1 MRIQWRCYPGAA
13 CGSEMRKVSRGLKA
27 EIQARRT
34 GRRTRGGQPDPGFLC
49 ILKATHSV
57 SPGRYGVSHRHI
69 QDSFH
74 RGVTAVV
81 FSRGVLLRSGFLG
94 LHAAMDLDKPSV
106 WGSLKQRTRPLLI
119 NLSKKKVKKNPS
131 KPPDLRAR
139 HHLDR
144 RLSLSVPDLL
154 EAEALAPE
162 GRPYSGPQSSYTS
175 VPSSLSTAGIF
186 PKSSSSSLK
195 QSEEELDWSQEEAS
209 HLHVVET
216 DSEEAY
222 ASLAEQR
229 RVSSNGVFDLQ
240 KPSLGG
246 NAPEEP
252 EKLCGSSDLN
262 ASMTSQHFEEQSVL
276 GEASDG
282 LSNLPSPFAYLLTIH
297 LKEGRNLVVRDRCGT
312 SDPYVKFKLNGKTLY
327 KSKVIYKN
335 LNPVW
340 DEIVVL
346 PIQSLD
352 QKLRVKVYDRDL
364 TKSDFMGSAFVILS
378 DLELNRTTECILK
391 LEDPN
396 SLEDDMGVI
405 VLNLNLVVKQGDFKR
420 HRWSNRKRLS
430 ASKSSLIRNL
440 RLSESLKKN
449 QLWNGIISI
458 TLLEGKNV
466 SGGSMTEM
474 FVQLKLGDQ
483 RYKSKTL
490 CKSANP
496 QWQEQFDFHYF
507 SDRMGILDIEV
518 WGKDNKKHEERLGT
532 CKVDISALPLK
543 QANCLELPLGSCL
556 GALLMLVTLT
566 PCTGVS
572 VSDLCVCP
580 LADPSERKQITQR
593 YCLQNSLK
601 DMKDVGILQ
610 VKVLKAADLLA
621 ADFSGKSDPFCLLE
635 LGNDR
640 LQTHTVYKNLNPEWN
655 KVFTFPIKD
664 IHDVLEVTVFDEDG
678 DKPPDFLGKVAIPLL
693 SIRDG
698 QPNCYVLKN
707 KDLEQA
713 FKGVIYLEMDLI
725 YNPVKASIRTFTP
738 REKRFVEDSRKLSKK
753 ILSRDVDRVKRITM
767 AIWNTMQFLKSCFQ
781 WESTLRSTIAFAEGT
796 DIDDEEDEDDKE
808 SEKKGLIE
816 RLYMVQDIVS
826 TVQNILE
833 EIASFGERIKNT
845 FNWTVPF
852 LSSLACLILAAA
864 TIILYFIPLRYIILI
879 WGINK
884 FTKKLRNPY
893 SIDNNELL
901 DFLSRVPSDVQKVQ
915 YAELKLCSSHS
926 PLRKKRSAL

>member
-1 MRIQWRCYPGAA
+1 
-13 CGSEMRKVSRGLKA
+13 
-27 EIQARRT
+27 
-34 GRRTRGGQPDPGFLC
+34 
-49 ILKATHSV
+49 
-57 SPGRYGVSHRHI
+57 
-69 QDSFH
+69 
-74 RGVTAVV
+74 
-81 FSRGVLLRSGFLG
+81 
-94 LHAAMDLDKPSV
+94 MDMDKPSV

-119 NLSKKKVKKNPS
+119 NLSKRKVKKNAN
-131 KPPDLRAR
+131 KPLDLRAR
-139 HHLDR
+139 RPLDR

-154 EAEALAPE
+154 EAEALVPE

-195 QSEEELDWSQEEAS
+195 QSEEELDWSQEEAG
-209 HLHVVET
+209 HLHVGET

-222 ASLAEQR
+222 ASPAEDR
-229 RVSSNGVFDLQ
+229 RPSSNDILDLLQ
-240 KPSLGG
+240 KTPLEED
-246 NAPEEP
+246 ALEEP
-252 EKLCGSSDLN
+252 EKLCGSGDLN
-262 ASMTSQHFEEQSVL
+262 ASLTSQQFEERSMF
-276 GEASDG
+276 GEAGDG
-282 LSNLPSPFAYLLTIH
+282 VSNLPSPFAYLLTIH
-297 LKEGRNLVVRDRCGT
+297 LKEGRNLVIRDRCGT

-327 KSKVIYKN
+327 KSRVIYKN

-340 DEIVVL
+340 DEVVVL

-364 TKSDFMGSAFVILS
+364 TTSDFMGSAFVILR
-378 DLELNRTTECILK
+378 DLELNRTTEHILK

-396 SLEDDMGVI
+396 SLEEDMGVI
-405 VLNLNLVVKQGDFKR
+405 VLNLNLGVKQCDFKR
-420 HRWSNRKRLS
+420 H
-430 ASKSSLIRNL
+430 SSLIRNL

-496 QWQEQFDFHYF
+496 QWREQFDFHYF

-518 WGKDNKKHEERLGT
+518 WGKDSRKHEERLGT
-532 CKVDISALPLK
+532 CKVDIAALPLK
-543 QANCLELPLGSCL
+543 QANCLELPLESCL
-556 GALLMLVTLT
+556 GALLMLITLT
-566 PCTGVS
+566 PCAGVS

-580 LADPSERKQITQR
+580 LADPSERKQIAQR

-610 VKVLKAADLLA
+610 VKVLKAVDLLA

-640 LQTHTVYKNLNPEWN
+640 LQTHTIYKNLNPEWN

-698 QPNCYVLKN
+698 RPNCYILKN

-713 FKGVIYLEMDLI
+713 FKGAIYLEMDLI

-767 AIWNTMQFLKSCFQ
+767 AMWNTIQFLKSCFQ
-781 WESTLRSTIAFAEGT
+781 WESTLRSAVAFVVFLVAVWNFELYMVPLALLLLFIYNFIILTKGKTGSIQDSQEST
-796 DIDDEEDEDDKE
+796 DVDEEEYDDDKE

-816 RLYMVQDIVS
+816 RIYMVQDIVS

-852 LSSLACLILAAA
+852 LSFLACLILAVA
-864 TIILYFIPLRYIILI
+864 TVTLYFIPLRYIVLI

-893 SIDNNELL
+893 AIDNNELL

-915 YAELKLCSSHS
+915 YAELRPCSSHS
-926 PLRKKRSAL
+926 PLRKKRSAV

>member
-1 MRIQWRCYPGAA
+1 
-13 CGSEMRKVSRGLKA
+13 
-27 EIQARRT
+27 
-34 GRRTRGGQPDPGFLC
+34 
-49 ILKATHSV
+49 
-57 SPGRYGVSHRHI
+57 
-69 QDSFH
+69 
-74 RGVTAVV
+74 
-81 FSRGVLLRSGFLG
+81 
-94 LHAAMDLDKPSV
+94 MDLDKPSV

-119 NLSKKKVKKNPS
+119 NLSKRKVKKTSS
-131 KPPDLRAR
+131 KALDLRAQ

-175 VPSSLSTAGIF
+175 VPSSLSTAGIV

-195 QSEEELDWSQEEAS
+195 QSEELDWSQEEVGPF
-209 HLHVVET
+209 HVIET
-216 DSEEAY
+216 DSEETFT
-222 ASLAEQR
+222 SPTEDR
-229 RVSSNGVFDLQ
+229 RASSNGTLGLPQ
-240 KPSLGG
+240 KTPPGED
-246 NAPEEP
+246 APEGP
-252 EKLCGSSDLN
+252 EKLCGSGDLN
-262 ASMTSQHFEEQSVL
+262 AALTSQHSEEQSGL
-276 GEASDG
+276 REAGDG

-327 KSKVIYKN
+327 KSKVVYKN

-364 TKSDFMGSAFVILS
+364 TISDFMGSAFVILS
-378 DLELNRTTECILK
+378 DLELNRTTEHILK

-405 VLNLNLVVKQGDFKR
+405 VLNLNLVVKQCDFKR

-458 TLLEGKNV
+458 TLLEGRNV
-466 SGGSMTEM
+466 SGGSVAEM

-518 WGKDNKKHEERLGT
+518 WGKDSKKHEERLGT

-543 QANCLELPLGSCL
+543 QANCLELPLESCQ
-556 GALLMLVTLT
+556 GTLLMLVTLT
-566 PCTGVS
+566 PCSGVS

-580 LADPSERKQITQR
+580 LADPNERKQIAQR
-593 YCLQNSLK
+593 FCLQNSLK

-610 VKVLKAADLLA
+610 VKVLKAVDLLA

-640 LQTHTVYKNLNPEWN
+640 LQTHTIYKNLNPEWN

-698 QPNCYVLKN
+698 QTNCYVLKN

-725 YNPVKASIRTFTP
+725 YNPIKASIRTFTP
-738 REKRFVEDSRKLSKK
+738 REKRFVEDGRKLSKK
-753 ILSRDVDRVKRITM
+753 ILSRDVDRVKRLTM
-767 AIWNTMQFLKSCFQ
+767 AIWNTIQFLKSCFQ
-781 WESTLRSTIAFAEGT
+781 WESTLRSTVAFV
-796 DIDDEEDEDDKE
+796 E
-808 SEKKGLIE
+808 SEKKGLIK
-816 RLYMVQDIVS
+816 RIYMVQDIVS

-833 EIASFGERIKNT
+833 ELASFGERIKNT

-852 LSSLACLILAAA
+852 LSFLACLILAVA
-864 TIILYFIPLRYIILI
+864 TITLYFIPLRYIILI

-893 SIDNNELL
+893 AIDNNELL

-915 YAELKLCSSHS
+915 YAELKPGSSQS
-926 PLRKKRSAL
+926 PVRKKRGAL

>member
-1 MRIQWRCYPGAA
+1 
-13 CGSEMRKVSRGLKA
+13 
-27 EIQARRT
+27 
-34 GRRTRGGQPDPGFLC
+34 
-49 ILKATHSV
+49 
-57 SPGRYGVSHRHI
+57 
-69 QDSFH
+69 
-74 RGVTAVV
+74 
-81 FSRGVLLRSGFLG
+81 
-94 LHAAMDLDKPSV
+94 MDLDKPSV

-119 NLSKKKVKKNPS
+119 NLSKRKVKKNS
-131 KPPDLRAR
+131 DKPLDLRAR
-139 HHLDR
+139 HCLDR

-162 GRPYSGPQSSYTS
+162 GRPYSRPQLSYTS
-175 VPSSLSTAGIF
+175 VPSSLSTAGIV

-195 QSEEELDWSQEEAS
+195 QSEEELDWRQEEAG
-209 HLHVVET
+209 HFHVVET
-216 DSEEAY
+216 DSHETY
-222 ASLAEQR
+222 ASPAEDR
-229 RVSSNGVFDLQ
+229 RASSNGTFDMLQ
-240 KPSLGG
+240 KTPLGEE
-246 NAPEEP
+246 APEGP
-252 EKLCGSSDLN
+252 EKLCGSGDLN
-262 ASMTSQHFEEQSVL
+262 ASLTSQRFEEQSTL

-340 DEIVVL
+340 DEIVLL

-364 TKSDFMGSAFVILS
+364 TTSDFMGSAFVVLS
-378 DLELNRTTECILK
+378 DLELNRTTEHILK

-405 VLNLNLVVKQGDFKR
+405 VLNLNLVVKQCDFKR
-420 HRWSNRKRLS
+420 HRWSNRKQLS
-430 ASKSSLIRNL
+430 AGKSSLIRNL

-496 QWQEQFDFHYF
+496 QWREQFDFHYF

-518 WGKDNKKHEERLGT
+518 WGKDSKKHEERLGT

-543 QANCLELPLGSCL
+543 QANCLELPLESCL
-556 GALLMLVTLT
+556 GTLLMLVTLT
-566 PCTGVS
+566 PCAGVS
-572 VSDLCVCP
+572 ISDLCVCP
-580 LADPSERKQITQR
+580 LADPSERKQIAQR
-593 YCLQNSLK
+593 FSLQNSLK
-601 DMKDVGILQ
+601 NMKDIGILQ
-610 VKVLKAADLLA
+610 VKVLKAVDLLA

-640 LQTHTVYKNLNPEWN
+640 LQTHTIYKNLNPEWN

-698 QPNCYVLKN
+698 QTNCYVLKN

-725 YNPVKASIRTFTP
+725 YNPIKASIRTFTP

-753 ILSRDVDRVKRITM
+753 ILSRDVDRVKRLTM
-767 AIWNTMQFLKSCFQ
+767 TVWNTVQFLKSCFQ
-781 WESTLRSTIAFAEGT
+781 WESTLRSTVAFVEST
-796 DIDDEEDEDDKE
+796 DVDEEEDEDDKE

-816 RLYMVQDIVS
+816 RIYMVQDIVS

-852 LSSLACLILAAA
+852 LSFLACLILAVA
-864 TIILYFIPLRYIILI
+864 TITLYFIPLRYIILI

-893 SIDNNELL
+893 AIDNNELL

-915 YAELKLCSSHS
+915 YAELKPGSSQS

>member
-1 MRIQWRCYPGAA
+1 
-13 CGSEMRKVSRGLKA
+13 
-27 EIQARRT
+27 
-34 GRRTRGGQPDPGFLC
+34 
-49 ILKATHSV
+49 
-57 SPGRYGVSHRHI
+57 
-69 QDSFH
+69 
-74 RGVTAVV
+74 
-81 FSRGVLLRSGFLG
+81 
-94 LHAAMDLDKPSV
+94 MDLDKPSV
-106 WGSLKQRTRPLLI
+106 WGSLKQRTIPLLI
-119 NLSKKKVKKNPS
+119 NLSKKKVKKNTS
-131 KPPDLRAR
+131 KPLDLQAT

-144 RLSLSVPDLL
+144 RLSLSVPDIL
-154 EAEALAPE
+154 EAGALATE
-162 GRPYSGPQSSYTS
+162 GRPYCGPQSSYTS
-175 VPSSLSTAGIF
+175 VPSSLSTAGIVA
-186 PKSSSSSLK
+186 KSSSSSLK
-195 QSEEELDWSQEEAS
+195 QSEEELDWNQEEVG
-209 HLHVVET
+209 HFHVVEV
-216 DSEEAY
+216 DSEEICGPHA
-222 ASLAEQR
+222 ADR
-229 RVSSNGVFDLQ
+229 RASSNGTFDLQ
-240 KPSLGG
+240 KMPLREEAS
-246 NAPEEP
+246 EEP
-252 EKLCGSSDLN
+252 EKLCGGSDLN
-262 ASMTSQHFEEQSVL
+262 ASIASQHFEEESSL
-276 GEASDG
+276 GEAGDG

-297 LKEGRNLVVRDRCGT
+297 LKEGRSLVIRDRCGT

-340 DEIVVL
+340 DEMVVL
-346 PIQSLD
+346 PIQSLEP
-352 QKLRVKVYDRDL
+352 KLRVKVYDRDL
-364 TKSDFMGSAFVILS
+364 TTSDFMGSACVNLS
-378 DLELNRTTECILK
+378 DLELNRTTEHILK

-430 ASKSSLIRNL
+430 ASKPSLIRNL
-440 RLSESLKKN
+440 RLSESLRKN
-449 QLWNGIISI
+449 QLWDGIISI

-466 SGGSMTEM
+466 SGGTMTEM
-474 FVQLKLGDQ
+474 FVQFKLGDQ

-496 QWQEQFDFHYF
+496 QWREQFDFHYF

-518 WGKDNKKHEERLGT
+518 WGKDNRKHEQRLGT
-532 CKVDISALPLK
+532 CKVDIAALPVK
-543 QANCLELPLGSCL
+543 QANCLKLPLESCVGS
-556 GALLMLVTLT
+556 LLMLVTLT
-566 PCTGVS
+566 PCAGIS

-580 LADPSERKQITQR
+580 LADPSERKQISQR
-593 YCLQNSLK
+593 YCLQNSLT
-601 DMKDVGILQ
+601 DMKDIGLLQ
-610 VKVLKAADLLA
+610 VKVLKAVDLLA

-640 LQTHTVYKNLNPEWN
+640 LQTHTIYKNLNPEWN

-698 QPNCYVLKN
+698 QTNCYVLKN

-713 FKGVIYLEMDLI
+713 FKGLIYLEMDLI
-725 YNPVKASIRTFTP
+725 YNPVKASVRTFTP
-738 REKRFVEDSRKLSKK
+738 REKRFIEDSRKLSKK
-753 ILSRDVDRVKRITM
+753 ILSRDVDRVKKLTM
-767 AIWNTMQFLKSCFQ
+767 ALWNTVQFLKSCFQ
-781 WESTLRSTIAFAEGT
+781 WESTLRSTIAFVVFLVTVWNFELYMIPLALLLLFAYNFINPVKGKVSSIQDSQENT
-796 DIDDEEDEDDKE
+796 DIDEEEDEDDKE

-816 RLYMVQDIVS
+816 RIYMVQDIVS

-852 LSSLACLILAAA
+852 LSFLACLILVVS
-864 TIILYFIPLRYIILI
+864 TVVLYFIPLRYIILV

-893 SIDNNELL
+893 TIDNNELL

-915 YAELKLCSSHS
+915 YAELKPCSGQS
-926 PLRKKRSAL
+926 PLRKKRSIP

>member
-1 MRIQWRCYPGAA
+1 
-13 CGSEMRKVSRGLKA
+13 
-27 EIQARRT
+27 
-34 GRRTRGGQPDPGFLC
+34 
-49 ILKATHSV
+49 
-57 SPGRYGVSHRHI
+57 
-69 QDSFH
+69 
-74 RGVTAVV
+74 
-81 FSRGVLLRSGFLG
+81 
-94 LHAAMDLDKPSV
+94 MDLDKPSV
-106 WGSLKQRTRPLLI
+106 WGSLKQRTRPLLL
-119 NLSKKKVKKNPS
+119 NLSKKKVKKNS
-131 KPPDLRAR
+131 GKTLDLRESC
-139 HHLDR
+139 HLDR
-144 RLSLSVPDLL
+144 RLSLSVPDIL
-154 EAEALAPE
+154 EAGALAQD
-162 GRPYSGPQSSYTS
+162 GHSYSGHQASFTS
-175 VPSSLSTAGIF
+175 VPHGLSTAGISL
-186 PKSSSSSLK
+186 KSSSSSLK
-195 QSEEELDWSQEEAS
+195 QSEEDSEWSQEEVAQYNIA
-209 HLHVVET
+209 ET
-216 DSEEAY
+216 DSEDMY
-222 ASLAEQR
+222 ASLLEER
-229 RVSSNGVFDLQ
+229 RVSSDGIFEELQ
-240 KPSLGG
+240 KTNLSGDG
-246 NAPEEP
+246 VEETENP
-252 EKLCGSSDLN
+252 GGSSDLDT
-262 ASMTSQHFEEQSVL
+262 SMTSQLFEEQSTL
-276 GEASDG
+276 EEAGDC

-297 LKEGRNLVVRDRCGT
+297 LKEGRNLVIRDRCGT

-340 DEIVVL
+340 DEIVIL

-364 TKSDFMGSAFVILS
+364 TTSDFMGSAFVVLS
-378 DLELNRTTECILK
+378 DLELNRTTEHILK

-396 SLEDDMGVI
+396 SLEEDMGVI

-420 HRWSNRKRLS
+420 NRWSNRKRIS
-430 ASKSSLIRNL
+430 ASKSSLIRNM

-458 TLLEGKNV
+458 TLLEGKNI
-466 SGGSMTEM
+466 SGGNIAEI

-496 QWQEQFDFHYF
+496 QWREQFDFHYF

-518 WGKDNKKHEERLGT
+518 WGKDYKKHEERLGT
-532 CKVDISALPLK
+532 CKVDIAALPLK
-543 QANCLELPLGSCL
+543 QDNCLELPLENRLGS
-556 GALLMLVTLT
+556 LLLLITLT
-566 PCTGVS
+566 PCSGVS

-580 LADPSERKQITQR
+580 LADPSERKQIFQR

-610 VKVLKAADLLA
+610 VKVLKALDLLA

-698 QPNCYVLKN
+698 QQSCYVLKN

-713 FKGVIYLEMDLI
+713 SKGVIYLEMDVI
-725 YNPVKASIRTFTP
+725 YNPVKASLRTFTP

-753 ILSRDVDRVKRITM
+753 ILSRDVDRVKKITV
-767 AIWNTMQFLKSCFQ
+767 AVWNTVQFIKSCFQ
-781 WESTLRSTIAFAEGT
+781 WESTLRSIIAFVENT
-796 DIDDEEDEDDKE
+796 DIDEDEDEDDKE
-808 SEKKGLIE
+808 SEKKGIIE
-816 RLYMVQDIVS
+816 RIYMVQDIIT
-826 TVQNILE
+826 TVQNVLE
-833 EIASFGERIKNT
+833 EMASFGERIKNT

-852 LSSLACLILAAA
+852 LSGLACLALAAA
-864 TIILYFIPLRYIILI
+864 TITLYFIPLRYIILI

-893 SIDNNELL
+893 AIDNNELL
-901 DFLSRVPSDVQKVQ
+901 DFLSRVPSDVQKVH
-915 YAELKLCSSHS
+915 YAELKPYSNHS
-926 PLRKKRSAL
+926 PLRKKRSAF

>member
-1 MRIQWRCYPGAA
+1 
-13 CGSEMRKVSRGLKA
+13 
-27 EIQARRT
+27 
-34 GRRTRGGQPDPGFLC
+34 
-49 ILKATHSV
+49 
-57 SPGRYGVSHRHI
+57 
-69 QDSFH
+69 
-74 RGVTAVV
+74 
-81 FSRGVLLRSGFLG
+81 
-94 LHAAMDLDKPSV
+94 MDMDKPSV

-119 NLSKKKVKKNPS
+119 NLSKKKAKKTPS
-131 KPPDLRAR
+131 KPLDLKVQ

-162 GRPYSGPQSSYTS
+162 GLPYSGPQSSYTS
-175 VPSSLSTAGIF
+175 VPNSLSTAGIV

-209 HLHVVET
+209 LVHGLDT
-216 DSEEAY
+216 DSEEIY
-222 ASLAEQR
+222 ASSVEERPA
-229 RVSSNGVFDLQ
+229 SSQSGLDMHKQ
-240 KPSLGG
+240 PLGG
-246 NAPEEP
+246 DAPEEP
-252 EKLCGSSDLN
+252 EKSHGNDDLN
-262 ASMTSQHFEEQSVL
+262 ASMTSQNFEEESTL
-276 GEASDG
+276 GEAGDC
-282 LSNLPSPFAYLLTIH
+282 LSHLPSPFAYLLTIH

-335 LNPVW
+335 LNPIW

-346 PIQSLD
+346 PIHSLD

-364 TKSDFMGSAFVILS
+364 TTSDFMGSAFVILR
-378 DLELNRTTECILK
+378 DLELNRTTEHILK

-420 HRWSNRKRLS
+420 HSY
-430 ASKSSLIRNL
+430 LIRNL
-440 RLSESLKKN
+440 RLSESLRKN

-466 SGGSMTEM
+466 SGGNMSEM

-518 WGKDNKKHEERLGT
+518 WGKDSKKHEERLGT

-543 QANCLELPLGSCL
+543 QENCLELPLESCL
-556 GALLMLVTLT
+556 GALIMLITLT

-572 VSDLCVCP
+572 ISDLCVCP
-580 LADPSERKQITQR
+580 LEDPSERKQISQR
-593 YCLQNSLK
+593 YALQNSLK
-601 DMKDVGILQ
+601 NVKDVGILQ

-640 LQTHTVYKNLNPEWN
+640 LQTHTIYKSLNPEWN

-678 DKPPDFLGKVAIPLL
+678 DKAPDFLGKVAIPLL

-713 FKGVIYLEMDLI
+713 FKGLLYLEMDLI
-725 YNPVKASIRTFTP
+725 YNPVKASIRTFAP
-738 REKRFVEDSRKLSKK
+738 KEKRFVEDSRKLSKK
-753 ILSRDVDRVKRITM
+753 ILSRDADRVKRLTM
-767 AIWNTMQFLKSCFQ
+767 AVWNTIQFFKSCFQ
-781 WESTLRSTIAFAEGT
+781 WESTLRSSIAFVVFLVTVWNFELYMIPLALLLIFLYNFLRPTKGKANSTQDSQEST
-796 DIDDEEDEDDKE
+796 DIDEEEEEEEKE

-816 RLYMVQDIVS
+816 RIYMVQDIVS

-833 EIASFGERIKNT
+833 EVASFGERIKNM

-852 LSSLACLILAAA
+852 LSLLACLILAIA
-864 TIILYFIPLRYIILI
+864 TVALYFIPLRYIVLL

-893 SIDNNELL
+893 AIDNNELL
-901 DFLSRVPSDVQKVQ
+901 DFLSRVPSDIQKVQ
-915 YAELKLCSSHS
+915 YAELKLCGSHS
-926 PLRKKRSAL
+926 PLRKKRNTV

>member
-1 MRIQWRCYPGAA
+1 
-13 CGSEMRKVSRGLKA
+13 
-27 EIQARRT
+27 
-34 GRRTRGGQPDPGFLC
+34 
-49 ILKATHSV
+49 
-57 SPGRYGVSHRHI
+57 
-69 QDSFH
+69 
-74 RGVTAVV
+74 
-81 FSRGVLLRSGFLG
+81 
-94 LHAAMDLDKPSV
+94 MDLDKPSV

-119 NLSKKKVKKNPS
+119 NLSKRKVKKNS
-131 KPPDLRAR
+131 DKPLDLRAR
-139 HHLDR
+139 HCLDR

-162 GRPYSGPQSSYTS
+162 GRPYSRPQLSYTS
-175 VPSSLSTAGIF
+175 VPSSLSTAGIV

-195 QSEEELDWSQEEAS
+195 QSEEELDWRQEEAG
-209 HLHVVET
+209 HFHVVET
-216 DSEEAY
+216 DSHETY
-222 ASLAEQR
+222 ASPAEDR
-229 RVSSNGVFDLQ
+229 RASSNGTFDMLQ
-240 KPSLGG
+240 KTPLGEE
-246 NAPEEP
+246 APEGP
-252 EKLCGSSDLN
+252 EKLCGSGDLN
-262 ASMTSQHFEEQSVL
+262 ASLTSQRFEEQSTL

-340 DEIVVL
+340 DEIVLL

-364 TKSDFMGSAFVILS
+364 TTSDFMGSAFVVLS
-378 DLELNRTTECILK
+378 DLELNRTTEHILK

-405 VLNLNLVVKQGDFKR
+405 VLNLNLVVKQCDFKR
-420 HRWSNRKRLS
+420 HRWSNRKQLS
-430 ASKSSLIRNL
+430 AGKSSLIRNL

-496 QWQEQFDFHYF
+496 QWREQFDFHYF

-518 WGKDNKKHEERLGT
+518 WGKDSKKHEERLGT

-543 QANCLELPLGSCL
+543 QANCLELPLESCL
-556 GALLMLVTLT
+556 GTLLMLVTLT
-566 PCTGVS
+566 PCAGVS
-572 VSDLCVCP
+572 ISDLCVCP
-580 LADPSERKQITQR
+580 LADPSERKQIAQR
-593 YCLQNSLK
+593 FSLQNSLK
-601 DMKDVGILQ
+601 NMKDIGILQ
-610 VKVLKAADLLA
+610 VKVLKAVDLLA

-640 LQTHTVYKNLNPEWN
+640 LQTHTIYKNLNPEWN

-698 QPNCYVLKN
+698 QTNCYVLKN

-725 YNPVKASIRTFTP
+725 YNPIKASIRTFTP

-753 ILSRDVDRVKRITM
+753 ILSRDVDRVKRLTM
-767 AIWNTMQFLKSCFQ
+767 TVWNTVQFLKSCFQ
-781 WESTLRSTIAFAEGT
+781 WESTLRSTVAFV
-796 DIDDEEDEDDKE
+796 E

-816 RLYMVQDIVS
+816 RIYMVQDIVS

-852 LSSLACLILAAA
+852 LSFLACLILAVA
-864 TIILYFIPLRYIILI
+864 TITLYFIPLRYIILI

-893 SIDNNELL
+893 AIDNNELL

-915 YAELKLCSSHS
+915 YAELKPGSSQS

>member
-1 MRIQWRCYPGAA
+1 
-13 CGSEMRKVSRGLKA
+13 
-27 EIQARRT
+27 
-34 GRRTRGGQPDPGFLC
+34 
-49 ILKATHSV
+49 
-57 SPGRYGVSHRHI
+57 
-69 QDSFH
+69 
-74 RGVTAVV
+74 
-81 FSRGVLLRSGFLG
+81 
-94 LHAAMDLDKPSV
+94 MDLDKPSV

-222 ASLAEQR
+222 ASPEQR
-229 RVSSNGVFDLQ
+229 QVSSNGIFDLQ
-240 KPSLGG
+240 KTSLGG
-246 NAPEEP
+246 DAPEEP
-252 EKLCGSSDLN
+252 E
-262 ASMTSQHFEEQSVL
+262 VP

-364 TKSDFMGSAFVILS
+364 TTSDFMGSAFVILS
-378 DLELNRTTECILK
+378 DLELNRTTEHILK

-474 FVQLKLGDQ
+474 FVQLKLGHQ

-518 WGKDNKKHEERLGT
+518 WGKDSKKHEERLGT

-543 QANCLELPLGSCL
+543 QANCLELPLDSCL

-566 PCTGVS
+566 PCAGVS
-572 VSDLCVCP
+572 ISDLCVCP

-593 YCLQNSLK
+593 YCLWNSLK

-610 VKVLKAADLLA
+610 VKILKAADLLA

-781 WESTLRSTIAFAEGT
+781 WESTLRSTIAFAE
-796 DIDDEEDEDDKE
+796 

-816 RLYMVQDIVS
+816 RIYMVQDIVA

-893 SIDNNELL
+893 CIDNNELL

>member
-1 MRIQWRCYPGAA
+1 
-13 CGSEMRKVSRGLKA
+13 
-27 EIQARRT
+27 
-34 GRRTRGGQPDPGFLC
+34 
-49 ILKATHSV
+49 
-57 SPGRYGVSHRHI
+57 
-69 QDSFH
+69 
-74 RGVTAVV
+74 
-81 FSRGVLLRSGFLG
+81 
-94 LHAAMDLDKPSV
+94 MDLDKPSV
-106 WGSLKQRTRPLLI
+106 WGSFKQRTRPLLI
-119 NLSKKKVKKNPS
+119 NLSKKKVKKNTS
-131 KPPDLRAR
+131 KPLDLRAK

-154 EAEALAPE
+154 EAEALVAE
-162 GRPYSGPQSSYTS
+162 GHPYTGPQSSYIS
-175 VPSSLSTAGIF
+175 VPNSLSTAGIV
-186 PKSSSSSLK
+186 PKSSSSSLR
-195 QSEEELDWSQEEAS
+195 QSEEELDWSQEETS
-209 HLHVVET
+209 HLRALET
-216 DSEEAY
+216 DSEEIY
-222 ASLAEQR
+222 TSPEEIWT
-229 RVSSNGVFDLQ
+229 SSQGLLDHQ
-240 KPSLGG
+240 KPALGADVPG
-246 NAPEEP
+246 EP
-252 EKLCGSSDLN
+252 EKLPGNGDLN
-262 ASMTSQHFEEQSVL
+262 ASLTSQQFEEQSAL
-276 GEASDG
+276 GETSDG
-282 LSNLPSPFAYLLTIH
+282 LSNLPGHFAYLLTIH

-364 TKSDFMGSAFVILS
+364 TTSDFMGSAFVILN
-378 DLELNRTTECILK
+378 DLELNRTTEHILK

-420 HRWSNRKRLS
+420 H
-430 ASKSSLIRNL
+430 SSLIRNL

-458 TLLEGKNV
+458 TLLEGRNV
-466 SGGSMTEM
+466 SGGNMTEM

-496 QWQEQFDFHYF
+496 QWQEQFDFQYF

-518 WGKDNKKHEERLGT
+518 WGKDGKKHEERLGT
-532 CKVDISALPLK
+532 CKVDIAALPLK
-543 QANCLELPLGSCL
+543 QANCLELPLESCL
-556 GALLMLVTLT
+556 GVLLLLITLT
-566 PCTGVS
+566 PCVGVS

-580 LADPSERKQITQR
+580 LADPSERKQISQR

-610 VKVLKAADLLA
+610 VKVLKAVDLLA

-640 LQTHTVYKNLNPEWN
+640 LQTHTIYKNLNPEWN

-698 QPNCYVLKN
+698 ETNCYVLKN

-713 FKGVIYLEMDLI
+713 FKGVIYLEMELI

-738 REKRFVEDSRKLSKK
+738 REKRFLEDNRKLSKK
-753 ILSRDVDRVKRITM
+753 ILSRDVDRVRRLTV
-767 AIWNTMQFLKSCFQ
+767 AVWNTMQFLRSCFQ
-781 WESTLRSTIAFAEGT
+781 WESTLTSTVAFVVFLVTVWNFELYMIPLALLLLLFYNFIRPMKGKVSSTQDSQEST
-796 DIDDEEDEDDKE
+796 DIEEEDDEDDKE

-816 RLYMVQDIVS
+816 RFYMVQDIVS

-852 LSSLACLILAAA
+852 LSLLACLVLAVA
-864 TIILYFIPLRYIILI
+864 TIILYLIPLRYIVLI

-915 YAELKLCSSHS
+915 YSELKPCSSHS
-926 PLRKKRSAL
+926 PLRKKRTTLGPH

>member
-1 MRIQWRCYPGAA
+1 
-13 CGSEMRKVSRGLKA
+13 
-27 EIQARRT
+27 
-34 GRRTRGGQPDPGFLC
+34 
-49 ILKATHSV
+49 
-57 SPGRYGVSHRHI
+57 
-69 QDSFH
+69 
-74 RGVTAVV
+74 
-81 FSRGVLLRSGFLG
+81 
-94 LHAAMDLDKPSV
+94 MDLDKSSV
-106 WGSLKQRTRPLLI
+106 WDSLKQKTRPLLL
-119 NLSKKKVKKNPS
+119 NLSKKKEKKNPS
-131 KPPDLRAR
+131 RPLDLRAR
-139 HHLDR
+139 HRLDS

-162 GRPYSGPQSSYTS
+162 GRPYVGPQSSYTS
-175 VPSSLSTAGIF
+175 VPNSLSTAGIL

-195 QSEEELDWSQEEAS
+195 QSEEELDWSLEEAS
-209 HLHVVET
+209 HLRGAET
-216 DSEEAY
+216 DSEDIHGSPVGAGR
-222 ASLAEQR
+222 SSGQG
-229 RVSSNGVFDLQ
+229 VSELE
-240 KPSLGG
+240 G
-246 NAPEEP
+246 NAAREP
-252 EKLCGSSDLN
+252 EKLRGGGDLQ
-262 ASMTSQHFEEQSVL
+262 APAALQPSEESML
-276 GEASDG
+276 REAGDG
-282 LSNLPSPFAYLLTIH
+282 LSHLPSPFAYLLTIH

-364 TKSDFMGSAFVILS
+364 TTSDFMGSAFIVLR
-378 DLELNRTTECILK
+378 DLQLNRTTEHILK

-396 SLEDDMGVI
+396 SLEDDMGVV

-420 HRWSNRKRLS
+420 HRWSHRKRIS
-430 ASKSSLIRNL
+430 ANKSSFIRNL

-449 QLWNGIISI
+449 QLWNGILSI
-458 TLLEGKNV
+458 TLLEGRNL
-466 SGGSMTEM
+466 SGGHMTEV
-474 FVQLKLGDQ
+474 FVQFRLGDQ

-490 CKSANP
+490 CKNANP

-518 WGKDNKKHEERLGT
+518 WGKDSKKHEERMGT

-543 QANCLELPLGSCL
+543 QGNCLELPLDSCPGS
-556 GALLMLVTLT
+556 LLMLITLT
-566 PCTGVS
+566 PCVGVS
-572 VSDLCVCP
+572 ISDLCVCP
-580 LADPSERKQITQR
+580 LEDPSERKQICQR
-593 YCLQNSLK
+593 YALQNSLK
-601 DMKDVGILQ
+601 DTKDVGILQ
-610 VKVLKAADLLA
+610 VKVLKAVDLLA

-640 LQTHTVYKNLNPEWN
+640 LQTHTIYKNLNPEWN

-664 IHDVLEVTVFDEDG
+664 IHDVLEVTVLDEDG

-713 FKGVIYLEMDLI
+713 FKGTIYLEMDLI
-725 YNPVKASIRTFTP
+725 YNPVKASLRTFTP

-753 ILSRDVDRVKRITM
+753 ILSRDVDRVKRLSL
-767 AIWNTMQFLKSCFQ
+767 AIWNTIQFLKGCFQ
-781 WESTLRSTIAFAEGT
+781 WESTLRSTIAFVVFLVTVWNFELYMIPLALLLLFVYNFIGPMKGKVNSTQDSQDST
-796 DIDDEEDEDDKE
+796 DLEEEEDDDDKE
-808 SEKKGLIE
+808 SEKKGFIE

-833 EIASFGERIKNT
+833 EVASFGERIKNT

-852 LSSLACLILAAA
+852 LSLLACLTLVII
-864 TIILYFIPLRYIILI
+864 TVILYFVPLRYIVLI

-915 YAELKLCSSHS
+915 YAELKPCGSQS
-926 PLRKKRSAL
+926 PLRKKRSTL

>member
-1 MRIQWRCYPGAA
+1 
-13 CGSEMRKVSRGLKA
+13 
-27 EIQARRT
+27 
-34 GRRTRGGQPDPGFLC
+34 
-49 ILKATHSV
+49 
-57 SPGRYGVSHRHI
+57 
-69 QDSFH
+69 
-74 RGVTAVV
+74 
-81 FSRGVLLRSGFLG
+81 
-94 LHAAMDLDKPSV
+94 MDLDKPSV
-106 WGSLKQRTRPLLI
+106 WGSLKQRTRPLLL
-119 NLSKKKVKKNPS
+119 NLSKKRVKKNS
-131 KPPDLRAR
+131 EKTLDLRESCR
-139 HHLDR
+139 LDR
-144 RLSLSVPDLL
+144 RLSLSVPDIL
-154 EAEALAPE
+154 EAGALAQNE
-162 GRPYSGPQSSYTS
+162 HPYSAHQASFTS
-175 VPSSLSTAGIF
+175 VPHGLSTAGVSL
-186 PKSSSSSLK
+186 KSSSSSLK
-195 QSEEELDWSQEEAS
+195 HSEEDSEWSQEEVAHYS
-209 HLHVVET
+209 VAET
-216 DSEEAY
+216 DSEEMY
-222 ASLAEQR
+222 TSVLEERRASSDGIFEE
-229 RVSSNGVFDLQ
+229 LQ
-240 KPSLGG
+240 KTNLGSDTV
-246 NAPEEP
+246 EET
-252 EKLCGSSDLN
+252 ETL
-262 ASMTSQHFEEQSVL
+262 EEA
-276 GEASDG
+276 GDC

-297 LKEGRNLVVRDRCGT
+297 LKEGKNLVIRDRCGT

-340 DEIVVL
+340 DEIVIL

-364 TKSDFMGSAFVILS
+364 TTSDFMGSAFVVLS
-378 DLELNRTTECILK
+378 DLELNRTTEHILK

-396 SLEDDMGVI
+396 SLEEDMGVI
-405 VLNLNLVVKQGDFKR
+405 ILNLNLVVKQGDFKR
-420 HRWSNRKRLS
+420 NRWSNRKRLS
-430 ASKSSLIRNL
+430 ASKCSLIRNL

-458 TLLEGKNV
+458 TLLEGKNI
-466 SGGSMTEM
+466 SGGSITEI

-483 RYKSKTL
+483 KYKSKTL

-496 QWQEQFDFHYF
+496 QWREQFDFHYF

-518 WGKDNKKHEERLGT
+518 WGKDHKKHEERLGT
-532 CKVDISALPLK
+532 CKVDIAALPLK
-543 QANCLELPLGSCL
+543 QDNCLELPLENRLGS
-556 GALLMLVTLT
+556 LLMLITLT
-566 PCTGVS
+566 PCSGVS

-580 LADPSERKQITQR
+580 LADPSERKQISQR

-601 DMKDVGILQ
+601 DMKDIGILQ
-610 VKVLKAADLLA
+610 VKVLKALDLLA

-698 QPNCYVLKN
+698 QQSCYVLKN

-713 FKGVIYLEMDLI
+713 SKGVIYLEMDVI

-753 ILSRDVDRVKRITM
+753 ILSRDVDRVKKITM
-767 AIWNTMQFLKSCFQ
+767 AIWNTVQFLKSCFQ
-781 WESTLRSTIAFAEGT
+781 WESTLRSIIAFMVFLITVWNFDLYMIPLGLLLLFVYNFIRPMKGKVSSVQDSQEST
-796 DIDDEEDEDDKE
+796 DVDDDYEEDDKE

-816 RLYMVQDIVS
+816 RIYMVQDIIT
-826 TVQNILE
+826 TVQNVLE

-852 LSSLACLILAAA
+852 LSGLACLALAVA
-864 TIILYFIPLRYIILI
+864 TVTLYFIPLRYIILI

-893 SIDNNELL
+893 AIDNNELL

-915 YAELKLCSSHS
+915 YAELKPYSNHS

>member
-1 MRIQWRCYPGAA
+1 
-13 CGSEMRKVSRGLKA
+13 
-27 EIQARRT
+27 
-34 GRRTRGGQPDPGFLC
+34 
-49 ILKATHSV
+49 
-57 SPGRYGVSHRHI
+57 
-69 QDSFH
+69 
-74 RGVTAVV
+74 
-81 FSRGVLLRSGFLG
+81 
-94 LHAAMDLDKPSV
+94 MDADKPSV

-119 NLSKKKVKKNPS
+119 NLSKRKLKKTSS
-131 KPPDLRAR
+131 KTLELRAQ

-154 EAEALAPE
+154 EAEALASE
-162 GRPYSGPQSSYTS
+162 GRPYCGPQSSYTS
-175 VPSSLSTAGIF
+175 VPSSLSTAGIV

-195 QSEEELDWSQEEAS
+195 QSEEELDWSQEEVGPF
-209 HLHVVET
+209 HVET
-216 DSEEAY
+216 DSEETFT
-222 ASLAEQR
+222 SPAEDR
-229 RVSSNGVFDLQ
+229 RASSNGTLGLLQ
-240 KPSLGG
+240 KTPPGED
-246 NAPEEP
+246 APEGP
-252 EKLCGSSDLN
+252 EKLCGSGDLN
-262 ASMTSQHFEEQSVL
+262 AALTSQHFKEQSGL
-276 GEASDG
+276 REAGDG

-364 TKSDFMGSAFVILS
+364 TISDFMGSAFVILS
-378 DLELNRTTECILK
+378 DLELNRTTEHILK

-405 VLNLNLVVKQGDFKR
+405 VLNLNLVVKQCDFKR

-458 TLLEGKNV
+458 TLLEGRNV
-466 SGGSMTEM
+466 SGGSVAEM

-496 QWQEQFDFHYF
+496 QWREQFDFHYF

-518 WGKDNKKHEERLGT
+518 WGKDSKKHEERLGT

-543 QANCLELPLGSCL
+543 QANCLELPLESCQ
-556 GALLMLVTLT
+556 GTLLMLVTLT
-566 PCTGVS
+566 PCSGVS

-580 LADPSERKQITQR
+580 LADPSERKQIAQR
-593 YCLQNSLK
+593 FCLQNSLK

-610 VKVLKAADLLA
+610 VKVLKAVDLLA

-640 LQTHTVYKNLNPEWN
+640 LQTHTIYKNLNPEWN

-698 QPNCYVLKN
+698 QTNCYVLKN

-725 YNPVKASIRTFTP
+725 YNPIKASIRTFTP
-738 REKRFVEDSRKLSKK
+738 REKRFVEDGRKLSKK
-753 ILSRDVDRVKRITM
+753 ILSRDVDRVKRLTM
-767 AIWNTMQFLKSCFQ
+767 GIWNTIQFLKSCFQ
-781 WESTLRSTIAFAEGT
+781 WESTLRSTVAFM
-796 DIDDEEDEDDKE
+796 E
-808 SEKKGLIE
+808 SEKKGLIK
-816 RLYMVQDIVS
+816 RIYMVQDIVS

-833 EIASFGERIKNT
+833 ELASFGERIKNT

-852 LSSLACLILAAA
+852 LSFLACLILAVA
-864 TIILYFIPLRYIILI
+864 TITLYFIPLRYIILI

-893 SIDNNELL
+893 AIDNNELL

-915 YAELKLCSSHS
+915 YAELKPGSSQS
-926 PLRKKRSAL
+926 PVRKKRNAL

>member
-1 MRIQWRCYPGAA
+1 
-13 CGSEMRKVSRGLKA
+13 
-27 EIQARRT
+27 
-34 GRRTRGGQPDPGFLC
+34 
-49 ILKATHSV
+49 
-57 SPGRYGVSHRHI
+57 
-69 QDSFH
+69 
-74 RGVTAVV
+74 
-81 FSRGVLLRSGFLG
+81 
-94 LHAAMDLDKPSV
+94 MDLDKPSV
-106 WGSLKQRTRPLLI
+106 WGSFKQRTRPLLV
-119 NLSKKKVKKNPS
+119 NLSKRRVKKTSS
-131 KPPDLRAR
+131 KALDLRAQ

-175 VPSSLSTAGIF
+175 VPSSLSTAGIV

-195 QSEEELDWSQEEAS
+195 QSEEELDWSQEE
-209 HLHVVET
+209 VGPFQVGET
-216 DSEEAY
+216 DPEEPFT
-222 ASLAEQR
+222 SPAEDR
-229 RVSSNGVFDLQ
+229 RASSNGSLGLLQ
-240 KPSLGG
+240 KTPPGED
-246 NAPEEP
+246 APEGP
-252 EKLCGSSDLN
+252 EKLCGSGDLN
-262 ASMTSQHFEEQSVL
+262 AALTSQHFKEQSGL
-276 GEASDG
+276 REAGDG

-364 TKSDFMGSAFVILS
+364 TTSDFMGSAFVILS
-378 DLELNRTTECILK
+378 DLELNRTTEHILK

-405 VLNLNLVVKQGDFKR
+405 VLNLNLVVKQCDFKR
-420 HRWSNRKRLS
+420 H
-430 ASKSSLIRNL
+430 SSLIRNL

-458 TLLEGKNV
+458 TLLEGRNV
-466 SGGSMTEM
+466 SGGSVAEM

-496 QWQEQFDFHYF
+496 QWREQFDFHYF

-518 WGKDNKKHEERLGT
+518 WGKDSKKHEERLGT

-543 QANCLELPLGSCL
+543 QANCLELPLESCL
-556 GALLMLVTLT
+556 GTLLMLVTLT
-566 PCTGVS
+566 PCSGVS

-580 LADPSERKQITQR
+580 LADPSERKQIAQR
-593 YCLQNSLK
+593 FCLQNSLK

-610 VKVLKAADLLA
+610 VKVLKAVDLLA

-640 LQTHTVYKNLNPEWN
+640 LQTHTIYKNLNPEWN
-655 KVFTFPIKD
+655 KVFTFPVKD

-698 QPNCYVLKN
+698 QTNCYVLKN

-725 YNPVKASIRTFTP
+725 YNPIKASIRTFTP
-738 REKRFVEDSRKLSKK
+738 REKRFVEDGRKLSKK
-753 ILSRDVDRVKRITM
+753 ILSRDVDRVKRLTM
-767 AIWNTMQFLKSCFQ
+767 AMWNTIQFLKSCFQ
-781 WESTLRSTIAFAEGT
+781 WESTLRSTVAFMVFLVTVWNFELYMIPLALLLLFVYNSIGT
-796 DIDDEEDEDDKE
+796 ARGKGGSIQDSQESPDMDEEEDEDDKE

-816 RLYMVQDIVS
+816 RIYMVQDIVS

-833 EIASFGERIKNT
+833 ESASFGERIKNT

-852 LSSLACLILAAA
+852 LSFLACLILGVA
-864 TIILYFIPLRYIILI
+864 TVTLYFIPLRYIILI

-893 SIDNNELL
+893 AIDNNELL

-915 YAELKLCSSHS
+915 YSELKPGSSQS
-926 PLRKKRSAL
+926 PVRKKRNAL